1 MIAIDLARFPVSSG
15 SLNAIQLRLAPT
27 ANATRKQKQKR
38 QEEERITKKKERRRG
53 GRRRTKA
60 NGVRVS
66 EEEAHKRTEKQN
78 SLREALLHAA
88 DHTKTFPQF
97 DNPFP
102 SHGNKI
108 Q

>member
-1 MIAIDLARFPVSSG
+1 VIAIDLARFPVSSG

-38 QEEERITKKKERRRG
+38 QEEERITKKKERRR